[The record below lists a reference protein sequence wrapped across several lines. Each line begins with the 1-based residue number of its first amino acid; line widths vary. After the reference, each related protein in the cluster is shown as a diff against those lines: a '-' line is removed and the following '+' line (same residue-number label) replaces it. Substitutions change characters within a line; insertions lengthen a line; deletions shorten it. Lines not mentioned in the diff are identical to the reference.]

1 MQARKAKSD
10 LAQLMQCKKVFVSI
24 TSHFSK
30 DMFTVAALDSFD
42 HQDHQ
47 PLIWIKI
54 MTRVKFFQAGSHTIQ
69 TSAKFNKFEDSFRLG
84 ILSSSLSKN
93 TTI

>member
-10 LAQLMQCKKVFVSI
+10 LAQNTLMQCKKAFVLI

-42 HQDHQ
+42 HQDRLS
-47 PLIWIKI
+47 PTD
-54 MTRVKFFQAGSHTIQ
+54 M
-69 TSAKFNKFEDSFRLG
+69 NKNHDPCQIF
-84 ILSSSLSKN
+84 SS
-93 TTI
+93 

>member
-30 DMFTVAALDSFD
+30 DRFTVAALDSFD
-42 HQDHQ
+42 HQHRSSPTD
-47 PLIWIKI
+47 
-54 MTRVKFFQAGSHTIQ
+54 M
-69 TSAKFNKFEDSFRLG
+69 NKNQDPRQS
-84 ILSSSLSKN
+84 
-93 TTI
+93 